1 MAQIGIVGIK
11 EETKGDSRSTESLP
25 LRYEDSIIETKNDK
39 ETHLDLVQSN
49 LDEPLDSMEI
59 SKDNSLMTNDIQH
72 SSMAN

>member
-25 LRYEDSIIETKNDK
+25 LRYEDSIIEIKKVSEPDI
-39 ETHLDLVQSN
+39 DLVQSK

-59 SKDNSLMTNDIQH
+59 SKDNSLLCNEVQVH
-72 SSMAN
+72 C